1 MIRVRLIS
9 WLSCISV
16 SLSGVWPSGAVTGR
30 KWGKGKAL
38 GPHVVRGR
46 VKGNWRRL
54 GEAVDVVI
62 GVGVIFSLFGLCHSV
77 HGVIVGV
84 GE

>member
-16 SLSGVWPSGAVTGR
+16 SLSGVWACGAVICR

-38 GPHVVRGR
+38 GPHIVRGR
-46 VKGNWRRL
+46 VKGSGRRL

-62 GVGVIFSLFGLCHSV
+62 GVAVIFSLLGLCHSV
-77 HGVIVGV
+77 HGVVVGV